1 VKLRSF
7 GDEGWFWQFGKTFPI
22 EQTDTLLF
30 RLIDMMKNDK
40 SNPAS
45 DKQVFTTGEAAKICN
60 VSQQTII
67 RCFDSGRL
75 HGFKVPG
82 SRFRRIPRL
91 ELIRFMQ
98 QNNMDLSRMGSGPI
112 QVLVIGLS
120 VAETD
125 AIIRDQS
132 VGHNIQIQHAD
143 DAWEAGFFAHKC
155 NPELVLLNANVTGLQ
170 EHSIR
175 KSISDH
181 HGSEPMI
188 VLVRAN
194 SQNGL
199 NTHVQNDEPKD
210 VIKKAVLQLLSA

>member
-1 VKLRSF
+1 MTK
-7 GDEGWFWQFGKTFPI
+7 KI
-22 EQTDTLLF
+22 NKDTV
-30 RLIDMMKNDK
+30 
-40 SNPAS
+40 S

-82 SRFRRIPRL
+82 SRFRRIPRN

-98 QNNMDLSRMGSGPI
+98 QNNMDPGRLESGPL

-125 AIIRDQS
+125 SVIRDHAAQ
-132 VGHNIQIQHAD
+132 HNIQIHHAE
-143 DAWEAGFFAHKC
+143 DAWEAGFLAQQCK
-155 NPELVLLNANVTGLQ
+155 PELVFINSSVPGIQKHAVHRTLVNANGT
-170 EHSIR
+170 
-175 KSISDH
+175 
-181 HGSEPMI
+181 EPMI
-188 VLVRAN
+188 VVVDKN
-194 SQNGL
+194 YHNGM
-199 NTHVQNDEPKD
+199 NMSSRNDESKE